1 MQRTDSLEKT
11 LILEKIEGRRRR
23 GWQRLR
29 WLDGITD
36 SMDMNLS
43 KFQELLMDREAWCAA
58 IHGVAKSRKQLRLN
72 WTESGLQFGAGGA
85 KAWSHFLQ
93 IQENGMLLTK
103 RSRVDLT
110 PKPGA
115 VKPTSHP
122 LNPPPPTATCKRIF
136 PLTLPLTVGKA
147 LWHISK
153 SAAVCSRAGSLAKS

>member
-1 MQRTDSLEKT
+1 MKEDEMV
-11 LILEKIEGRRRR
+11 
-23 GWQRLR
+23 GWHH
-29 WLDGITD
+29 WLNGHEFEQV
-36 SMDMNLS
+36 S
-43 KFQELLMDREAWCAA
+43 
-58 IHGVAKSRKQLRLN
+58 GVADGQGSLVCCHPWGCKESKTTERLN

-103 RSRVDLT
+103 RSQVGLT
-110 PKPGA
+110 TKPWA

-122 LNPPPPTATCKRIF
+122 LNPPAPAATCKRIF

-147 LWHISK
+147 LWRISK